1 MGIDVRRAALLAIM
15 IAGAGAL
22 PAAGADNSR
31 LNDSVVTN
39 VYTIHHQ
46 AGCAEKV
53 MVDPRLV
60 LAAEWHAKDVLG
72 HRDLD
77 GDLGSDGST
86 PQTRAQAAGFPG
98 TVAETVA
105 INPAVAISGIEILNR
120 WYYNPADFAIM
131 SDCANTAIGVWSEN
145 SPDRSV
151 VVAVY
156 GAALRGTA

>member
-1 MGIDVRRAALLAIM
+1 MGIDVRRATVLAVL
-15 IAGAGAL
+15 IAGAGTS
-22 PAAGADNSR
+22 PCAGADNSR
-31 LNDSVVTN
+31 LNDGVVTN

-60 LAAEWHAKDVLG
+60 LAAEWHAKDLLA

-98 TVAETVA
+98 TAAETVA
-105 INPAVAISGIEILNR
+105 INPAVAISGLEILNR

-145 SPDRSV
+145 SFDRSV

-156 GAALRGTA
+156 GAALPGAA

>member
-1 MGIDVRRAALLAIM
+1 MLTMM
-15 IAGAGAL
+15 IAGAAAL
-22 PAAGADNSR
+22 PVAAADNSR

-46 AGCAEKV
+46 AGCAEPV
-53 MVDPRLV
+53 TVDPRLV
-60 LAAEWHAKDVLG
+60 LAAEWHAKDLLG

-77 GDLGSDGST
+77 ANLGSDGST

-98 TVAETVA
+98 VVAETVA
-105 INPAVAISGIEILNR
+105 VNPAVAISGIEILNR
-120 WYYNPADFAIM
+120 WYYNPVDFAIM

-156 GAALRGTA
+156 GAASAGRA